1 MSLRIKFNLILGL
14 AALLGTVAAGFVAY
28 PYLQNNAREEVLD
41 SARIMLE
48 SARAVRGYTVSEIRP
63 LLALQQKRQFLS
75 QSVPAY
81 SAHKYVEKLQEKYP
95 EYSYKEAALNPTNPA
110 DRAVE
115 WEADIVNWFRGNEK
129 DTELIGERDT
139 PTGRHMYLS
148 YPIRITNENCLSCHD
163 TPDMAPQTM
172 IEAYGPA
179 NGFGWKLNEIV
190 GAQIV
195 SVPMQLPLARATQ
208 TFYVFMLAIVGI
220 ILLIG
225 ILLNILLHVVVIQ
238 PVNRV
243 AKNADNVSMGALESG
258 ELNIPG
264 NDEIAS
270 LAKSINRMHRS
281 LVNAVRMLDES
292 ED

>member
-48 SARAVRGYTVSEIRP
+48 SARAVRSYTVSEIRP

-95 EYSYKEAALNPTNPA
+95 EYRYKEAALNPTNPA

-115 WEADIVNWFRGNEK
+115 WEADIVNWFRGNDK
-129 DTELIGERDT
+129 AVELIGERDT

-148 YPIRITNENCLSCHD
+148 YPIRITNENCLTCHD
-163 TPDMAPQTM
+163 TPDIAPQTM

-195 SVPMQLPLARATQ
+195 SVPMQLPLARASQ

-225 ILLNILLHVVVIQ
+225 VLLNVLLHVVVIQ
-238 PVNRV
+238 PVIRV
-243 AKNADNVSMGALESG
+243 ANNADKVSMVEGPVLC
-258 ELNIPG
+258 
-264 NDEIAS
+264 AS
-270 LAKSINRMHRS
+270 TTCR
-281 LVNAVRMLDES
+281 
-292 ED
+292 

>member
-14 AALLGTVAAGFVAY
+14 AALLGTVVAGFVAY

-81 SAHKYVEKLQEKYP
+81 SAHKYVAKLQEKYP

-115 WEADIVNWFRGNEK
+115 WEADIVNWFRTNA
-129 DTELIGERDT
+129 DAAELIGERDT

-148 YPIRITNENCLSCHD
+148 YPIRITDENCLSCHD

-195 SVPMQLPLARATQ
+195 SVPMQVPLARATD
-208 TFYVFMLAIVGI
+208 TFYVFMLAILSI

-243 AKNADNVSMGALESG
+243 AKNADKVSMGALEAG
-258 ELNIPG
+258 ELDVKG

-281 LVNAVRMLDES
+281 LVNAVKMLDES
-292 ED
+292 EI

>member
-1 MSLRIKFNLILGL
+1 MSLRIKFNLILGF
-14 AALLGTVAAGFVAY
+14 AALLGTVAAGFGAY

-115 WEADIVNWFRGNEK
+115 WEADIINWFRGNDK
-129 DTELIGERDT
+129 AVELIGERDT

-163 TPDMAPQTM
+163 TPDIAPQTM

-195 SVPMQLPLARATQ
+195 SVPMQLPLARAAQ
-208 TFYVFMLAIVGI
+208 TFNVFMLAIVGI
-220 ILLIG
+220 LILIG
-225 ILLNILLHVVVIQ
+225 ILLNVLLHIVVIQ

-243 AKNADNVSMGALESG
+243 AKNADKVSMGALEAG
-258 ELNIPG
+258 ELDVNG

-281 LVNAVRMLDES
+281 LVNAIKMLDES
-292 ED
+292 ET

>member
-163 TPDMAPQTM
+163 TPDIAPQTM

-225 ILLNILLHVVVIQ
+225 ILLNVLLHVVVIQ

>member
-115 WEADIVNWFRGNEK
+115 WEADIVNWFRGNDK
-129 DTELIGERDT
+129 STELIGERDT

-148 YPIRITNENCLSCHD
+148 YPIQITNENCLACHD

-238 PVNRV
+238 PVNMV
-243 AKNADNVSMGALESG
+243 AKNADNVSMGALEAG
-258 ELNIPG
+258 ELNVNG

-281 LVNAVRMLDES
+281 LVNAVKMLDES
-292 ED
+292 DV